1 MSRFGIS
8 SVLILPI
15 FLFILSGCG
24 GSDNS
29 ATDAPPQ
36 SPAAQ
41 AANDAY
47 VKSAGKDFMNDKT
60 KGAKGGGAAKKQA
73 TPEAPR

>member
-1 MSRFGIS
+1 MFHISRF
-8 SVLILPI
+8 SVFPLSILV
-15 FLFILSGCG
+15 LGMAGCG

-29 ATDAPPQ
+29 TSDAPQQ

-47 VKSAGKDFMNDKT
+47 VKSAGKDFMTGKS
-60 KGAKGGGAAKKQA
+60 KGGSSAPKQPA
-73 TPEAPR
+73 SPEAPK